1 MKSAKAY
8 FSSGRSLLLAM
19 IISLVPMV
27 GSAQQNSPWRIDQQH
42 SVARLSLG
50 TGANSLEVGIAR
62 VGGSALFDPANPGDA
77 RLAFTIL
84 DDQTQTSQHS
94 QITFTSK
101 RSWVRSDGNLLVAG
115 DLSVT
120 RVVRIVQLDPNEGYN
135 GAQYGAPI
143 AYTNS
148 TEVTL
153 VFPRAKSAGSQ
164 DGAFQLLSGSTIVSA
179 EDLPLLQA
187 ALQSGDWPRV
197 LVDRQSV
204 APSTIGEDYAGF
216 ATTGTAV
223 VTVTNSVVTGTGDGY
238 YGSRPA
244 VEPDAR
250 KAMIALDLRFTRS
263 TAVDSGEAPSFG
275 N

>member
-19 IISLVPMV
+19 IVSLVPV
-27 GSAQQNSPWRIDQQH
+27 VASAQQNSPWRIDQQH

-50 TGANSLEVGIAR
+50 TGADSVDVGIAR
-62 VGGSALFDPANPGDA
+62 VGGSALFDPADPGDA
-77 RLAFTIL
+77 RLTFTIL
-84 DDQTQTSQHS
+84 ADETQTSQHS

-101 RSWVRSDGNLLVAG
+101 RSWVRPDGNLLVAG

-120 RVVRIVQLDPNEGYN
+120 HVVHIVQLDPNEGYN

-148 TEVTL
+148 SEVTL
-153 VFPRAKSAGSQ
+153 VFPWEKSAGSQ
-164 DGAFQLLSGSTIVSA
+164 DGAFQLSGSTIVSA

-187 ALQSGDWPRV
+187 ALQSGDWPSV

-216 ATTGTAV
+216 TTTGTAL
-223 VTVTNSVVTGTGDGY
+223 VTATNSVVSGTGDGY
-238 YGSRPA
+238 YGSRPS

-250 KAMIALDLRFTRS
+250 KATIALDLRFTRS